1 MTRITRVEVI
11 DENGRSYVNWKEDND
26 ITLSYQDNE
35 KTLKIFVNTVKPKT
49 GEEGALEALEEW
61 LGPQGPVGPGPG
73 PKGVI
78 DGDWGDW
85 EEWLGEEPPEEQKLS
100 PIEQT
105 KKDIENLQNKLKLL
119 EYQETVRTDV
129 EKAYRDFYGHYPII
143 DMSTNDF
150 DCVTW
155 VAFKEGYKAG
165 RKPKEYQPTSE
176 KSEKEQQMKELI
188 RESVKWCEEHP
199 EESVE
204 DYLTPQER
212 GDRIHKEVENE
223 IEKLQEKNW
232 YVAEENEWKTV
243 ALLFGKKLPVI
254 PPYGYDELSPNAWY
268 MWVVFNYDYYIKQ
281 RDIES
286 GRYPTPPQTPEQI
299 EKSLREAFKKVQ
311 QTEEWKE
318 TQRKIDGK
326 NPPEFLKF
334 ELGKTLEGLI
344 EEWWCDVFTRNSDL
358 SMEESID
365 CLVTM
370 ICYWLPKEQS
380 AKGTQNAYV
389 ECSVEGFN
397 DCLNKIRRKLR

>member
-11 DENGRSYVNWKEDND
+11 TDQGRDYVNWKDDND

-78 DGDWGDW
+78 DGDW

-176 KSEKEQQMKELI
+176 KSEKEQQIKELV
-188 RESVKWCEEHP
+188 RESKKWCEENP
-199 EESVE
+199 EKSVE
-204 DYLTPQER
+204 DYLT
-212 GDRIHKEVENE
+212 
-223 IEKLQEKNW
+223 
-232 YVAEENEWKTV
+232 
-243 ALLFGKKLPVI
+243 
-254 PPYGYDELSPNAWY
+254 
-268 MWVVFNYDYYIKQ
+268 
-281 RDIES
+281 
-286 GRYPTPPQTPEQI
+286 PQTPEQI

-318 TQRKIDGK
+318 TQRKIDSNYEDK
-326 NPPEFLKF
+326 NFKNSLDLIKEWGEKNKPL
-334 ELGKTLEGLI
+334 TLYEILMD
-344 EEWWCDVFTRNSDL
+344 WWINHPD
-358 SMEESID
+358 M
-365 CLVTM
+365 M
-370 ICYWLPKEQS
+370 EQS
-380 AKGTQNAYV
+380 DERIIDDLVNIIGEKFIPP
-389 ECSVEGFN
+389 SN
-397 DCLNKIRRKLR
+397 DRNGYEWEKCLKMMRDKLR